1 LPIDTPALA
10 EHFGV
15 DPDIVFGRLYYHLEA
30 KYGQE
35 QRESDRGRRSFFT
48 SFEGFERRTASSPR
62 TTGLR
67 SMDYP
72 TSGAPRGATAI
83 LVVEAN
89 AIVRTMLRRA
99 LERRDYHVLLATNAE
114 SALALFE
121 HSEEP
126 IGLVISEQPLS
137 GMNGGRLADEL
148 RRRDPTIPI
157 LLVGSGLDGPGDY
170 PEVDKPFTRDV
181 LERRIAEVLT
191 GVSDDRRVRVSVDR
205 Y

>member
-1 LPIDTPALA
+1 MDCTI
-10 EHFGV
+10 
-15 DPDIVFGRLYYHLEA
+15 
-30 KYGQE
+30 
-35 QRESDRGRRSFFT
+35 SDV
-48 SFEGFERRTASSPR
+48 
-62 TTGLR
+62 
-67 SMDYP
+67 
-72 TSGAPRGATAI
+72 PRGGTAI

-99 LERRDYHVLLATNAE
+99 LERRDHHVLAATNAE

-126 IGLVISEQPLS
+126 IGLVISEQRLT

-157 LLVGSGLDGPGDY
+157 LLVGSGFDGPPGDY
-170 PEVDKPFTRDV
+170 PELDKPFTPDA
-181 LERRIAEVLT
+181 LEQRIAEVLAAA
-191 GVSDDRRVRVSVDR
+191 SENRRVRVSVDR